1 MSRYYE
7 RNDSGYTRGGLDV
20 VTGINLF
27 FKGILIFPIL
37 VLATYL
43 GLAMVKHMIFQGVPS
58 MNSPTEEQREMIS
71 DRDAQISTSVPD
83 SRPVT
88 PGVTDGTSV
97 TPYDYPELPQLP
109 APQTYSASNCRFS
122 PVCPPGGEN
131 RVGANGL
138 PYVWPTATSAYS
150 HGVPADHYAQ
160 ETLNEQL
167 DTAWHTEIEEDPF
180 E

>member
-58 MNSPTEEQREMIS
+58 MNQPTEEQREVIRERDQQISQLPPTEEGATSLEVSPYRPDNVNNGYGYPEPPVLPPSYQS
-71 DRDAQISTSVPD
+71 DR
-83 SRPVT
+83 
-88 PGVTDGTSV
+88 
-97 TPYDYPELPQLP
+97 YEK
-109 APQTYSASNCRFS
+109 
-122 PVCPPGGEN
+122 
-131 RVGANGL
+131 
-138 PYVWPTATSAYS
+138 PTQKR
-150 HGVPADHYAQ
+150 Q
-160 ETLNEQL
+160 EMR
-167 DTAWHTEIEEDPF
+167 
-180 E
+180 

>member
-43 GLAMVKHMIFQGVPS
+43 GLAMVKHMMFQGL
-58 MNSPTEEQREMIS
+58 PTMSQPTDEQREAIRE
-71 DRDAQISTSVPD
+71 RDAQISVVPEGNTPEVSVE
-83 SRPVT
+83 
-88 PGVTDGTSV
+88 V
-97 TPYDYPELPQLP
+97 TPYRPDNVNNGYGYPEPPVLPPSYQ
-109 APQTYSASNCRFS
+109 SNR
-122 PVCPPGGEN
+122 
-131 RVGANGL
+131 
-138 PYVWPTATSAYS
+138 Y
-150 HGVPADHYAQ
+150 
-160 ETLNEQL
+160 
-167 DTAWHTEIEEDPF
+167 EEPSWNTQILESPF

>member
-71 DRDAQISTSVPD
+71 DRDEQISTSVLPD
-83 SRPVT
+83 RIPL
-88 PGVTDGTSV
+88 
-97 TPYDYPELPQLP
+97 PYDLDDISTDALPGTNGVVQ
-109 APQTYSASNCRFS
+109 SNCKFS

-180 E
+180 Q

>member
-1 MSRYYE
+1 MGYGGYYE

-58 MNSPTEEQREMIS
+58 MNQPTQEQRERIRE
-71 DRDAQISTSVPD
+71 RDQQISQAPIEDRNPEGIVSP
-83 SRPVT
+83 
-88 PGVTDGTSV
+88 
-97 TPYDYPELPQLP
+97 YPELPTLP
-109 APQTYSASNCRFS
+109 GPTEYSRNSSISNCEYS

-131 RVGANGL
+131 RIGANGL
-138 PYVWPTATSAYS
+138 PYVWPTATPI
-150 HGVPADHYAQ
+150 GGW
-160 ETLNEQL
+160 N
-167 DTAWHTEIEEDPF
+167 TEIEEDPF
-180 E
+180 N

>member
-1 MSRYYE
+1 MNGYWE

-58 MNSPTEEQREMIS
+58 MSSPTEEQREMIS
-71 DRDAQISTSVPD
+71 DRDAQISTSVPTQRYPQQIGTVD
-83 SRPVT
+83 DVKPVHEYE
-88 PGVTDGTSV
+88 
-97 TPYDYPELPQLP
+97 PYVYQ
-109 APQTYSASNCRFS
+109 YSA
-122 PVCPPGGEN
+122 
-131 RVGANGL
+131 
-138 PYVWPTATSAYS
+138 
-150 HGVPADHYAQ
+150 HGVPAEHYSE
-160 ETLNEQL
+160 ETLQEPVEE
-167 DTAWHTEIEEDPF
+167 AWITNIEVDPF

>member
-1 MSRYYE
+1 MARSGYYE

-58 MNSPTEEQREMIS
+58 MNQPTEEQRERIRE
-71 DRDAQISTSVPD
+71 RDQQISSAPIEDRNPEGIVSP
-83 SRPVT
+83 
-88 PGVTDGTSV
+88 
-97 TPYDYPELPQLP
+97 YPETPQLP
-109 APQTYSASNCRFS
+109 EPSNYSRSNIISNCQYS

-131 RVGANGL
+131 RIGANGL
-138 PYVWPTATSAYS
+138 PYQWPTAQPI
-150 HGVPADHYAQ
+150 GGW
-160 ETLNEQL
+160 N
-167 DTAWHTEIEEDPF
+167 TEIYEDPF
-180 E
+180 N

>member
-1 MSRYYE
+1 MGYGGYYE

-58 MNSPTEEQREMIS
+58 MNQPTQEQRERIQENDQRIS
-71 DRDAQISTSVPD
+71 EVTIPQESLPEREVEGYPVPPSLPEPGSYSRNSTI
-83 SRPVT
+83 
-88 PGVTDGTSV
+88 
-97 TPYDYPELPQLP
+97 
-109 APQTYSASNCRFS
+109 SNCEYS

-131 RVGANGL
+131 VIGANGL
-138 PYVWPTATSAYS
+138 PYVWPTATPI
-150 HGVPADHYAQ
+150 GGW
-160 ETLNEQL
+160 N
-167 DTAWHTEIEEDPF
+167 TEIEEDPF
-180 E
+180 N

>member
-1 MSRYYE
+1 MARYYE
-7 RNDSGYTRGGLDV
+7 QNNSGYTRGGLDV

-37 VLATYL
+37 MLAVYI
-43 GLAMVKHMIFQGVPS
+43 GLAMMKHMLWNGIPHMDGTPT
-58 MNSPTEEQREMIS
+58 TEEVSVVPNSTDVLPSTPDKPLPYDLEG
-71 DRDAQISTSVPD
+71 ISTDVPN
-83 SRPVT
+83 STGLV
-88 PGVTDGTSV
+88 
-97 TPYDYPELPQLP
+97 
-109 APQTYSASNCRFS
+109 SNCKYS

-131 RVGANGL
+131 RVDANGR
-138 PYVWPTATSAYS
+138 PYVWPTSSHAYS

-180 E
+180 Q

>member
-1 MSRYYE
+1 MARSGYYE

-58 MNSPTEEQREMIS
+58 MNQPTEEQRERIRERDQEIS
-71 DRDAQISTSVPD
+71 ALPEREIPQESIVSPYPTPPVLPGPNEY
-83 SRPVT
+83 SRN
-88 PGVTDGTSV
+88 S
-97 TPYDYPELPQLP
+97 
-109 APQTYSASNCRFS
+109 SISNCEYS

-131 RVGANGL
+131 RIGANGL
-138 PYVWPTATSAYS
+138 PYVWPTATPI
-150 HGVPADHYAQ
+150 GGW
-160 ETLNEQL
+160 N
-167 DTAWHTEIEEDPF
+167 TEIEEDPF
-180 E
+180 N

>member
-1 MSRYYE
+1 MMGYWE

-37 VLATYL
+37 MLAVYI
-43 GLAMVKHMIFQGVPS
+43 GLAMMKHMLWNGIPHMDGAPTTEEVSVVPS
-58 MNSPTEEQREMIS
+58 NSLPN
-71 DRDAQISTSVPD
+71 STSVPTVPE
-83 SRPVT
+83 PVI
-88 PGVTDGTSV
+88 
-97 TPYDYPELPQLP
+97 LP
-109 APQTYSASNCRFS
+109 APYEYDSSTSVFESTNTVSNCKYS

-138 PYVWPTATSAYS
+138 PYVWPTATSAYA
-150 HGVPADHYAQ
+150 HGVPAEHYQ
-160 ETLNEQL
+160 EETR
-167 DTAWHTEIEEDPF
+167 TEPTQESWITSIEEDPF

>member
-1 MSRYYE
+1 MARSGYYE

-58 MNSPTEEQREMIS
+58 MNQPTEEQRERIRE
-71 DRDAQISTSVPD
+71 RDSQISAIPEGEIPQESVVSPYPIPPSLPEPNEY
-83 SRPVT
+83 SRN
-88 PGVTDGTSV
+88 S
-97 TPYDYPELPQLP
+97 
-109 APQTYSASNCRFS
+109 SISNCEYS

-131 RVGANGL
+131 RIGANGL
-138 PYVWPTATSAYS
+138 PYVWPTATPI
-150 HGVPADHYAQ
+150 GGW
-160 ETLNEQL
+160 N
-167 DTAWHTEIEEDPF
+167 TEIEEDPF
-180 E
+180 N

>member
-43 GLAMVKHMIFQGVPS
+43 GLAMVKHMMFQGL
-58 MNSPTEEQREMIS
+58 PTMSQPTDEQREAIRE
-71 DRDAQISTSVPD
+71 RDAQISVVPEGDTSLEVSPYRPD
-83 SRPVT
+83 NVNN
-88 PGVTDGTSV
+88 GYG
-97 TPYDYPELPQLP
+97 YPEPPVLPPSYQ
-109 APQTYSASNCRFS
+109 SNRY
-122 PVCPPGGEN
+122 EE
-131 RVGANGL
+131 
-138 PYVWPTATSAYS
+138 PTWNTQILES
-150 HGVPADHYAQ
+150 
-160 ETLNEQL
+160 
-167 DTAWHTEIEEDPF
+167 PF

>member
-1 MSRYYE
+1 MAHGYYE

-58 MNSPTEEQREMIS
+58 MNSPTEEQRERLTE
-71 DRDAQISTSVPD
+71 RDAQISTQPSIE
-83 SRPVT
+83 
-88 PGVTDGTSV
+88 DGNSEVIRT
-97 TPYDYPELPQLP
+97 TPYNIPQ
-109 APQTYSASNCRFS
+109 QTSSYSRNSTISNCEYS

-131 RVGANGL
+131 RIGANGL
-138 PYVWPTATSAYS
+138 PYVWPTATPI
-150 HGVPADHYAQ
+150 GGW
-160 ETLNEQL
+160 N
-167 DTAWHTEIEEDPF
+167 TEIEEDPF
-180 E
+180 Q

>member
-1 MSRYYE
+1 MAHGYYE

-58 MNSPTEEQREMIS
+58 MNQPTEEQRERLTE
-71 DRDAQISTSVPD
+71 RDARIST
-83 SRPVT
+83 VT
-88 PGVTDGTSV
+88 IPQESLPEREAV
-97 TPYDYPELPQLP
+97 TPYEVPQESSN
-109 APQTYSASNCRFS
+109 YSRNSTISNCQYS

-131 RVGANGL
+131 RIGANGL
-138 PYVWPTATSAYS
+138 PYQWPTATPI
-150 HGVPADHYAQ
+150 GGW
-160 ETLNEQL
+160 N
-167 DTAWHTEIEEDPF
+167 TEIYEDPF
-180 E
+180 Q

>member
-58 MNSPTEEQREMIS
+58 MNSPTEEQRQELI
-71 DRDAQISTSVPD
+71 DRDAQISTGVPI
-83 SRPVT
+83 SSAVSPYELPQLPQL

-97 TPYDYPELPQLP
+97 TP
-109 APQTYSASNCRFS
+109 APTQYR
-122 PVCPPGGEN
+122 
-131 RVGANGL
+131 
-138 PYVWPTATSAYS
+138 
-150 HGVPADHYAQ
+150 HGVSAEHYNTD
-160 ETLNEQL
+160 TLQQPVEESWI
-167 DTAWHTEIEEDPF
+167 TTIEEDPF
-180 E
+180 Q